1 MFAPVVANLLLQ
13 TQLVQLVTPQTYY
26 PITGMLAPRSQQS
39 KRVRRASPETMV
51 ARKMSRAPAYFS
63 IIAIHGLEEVLH
75 RAGADITNSV
85 LAHVLFQPRRL
96 YSNFLASARSLHT
109 QNKN

>member
-51 ARKMSRAPAYFS
+51 ARKMSRAPASFS

-85 LAHVLFQPRRL
+85 LAHVLFQPRRP

-109 QNKN
+109 QNKD

>member
-1 MFAPVVANLLLQ
+1 MFAPVVANLLLH

-26 PITGMLAPRSQQS
+26 PIAGMLASRSQQP
-39 KRVRRASPETMV
+39 KRVRSASPGPMV
-51 ARKMSRAPAYFS
+51 AWKMSRAPAYFS
-63 IIAIHGLEEVLH
+63 IIAIHGLEVVLH
-75 RAGADITNSV
+75 RASVDITNSV
-85 LAHVLFQPRRL
+85 LAHVLFQPRRP